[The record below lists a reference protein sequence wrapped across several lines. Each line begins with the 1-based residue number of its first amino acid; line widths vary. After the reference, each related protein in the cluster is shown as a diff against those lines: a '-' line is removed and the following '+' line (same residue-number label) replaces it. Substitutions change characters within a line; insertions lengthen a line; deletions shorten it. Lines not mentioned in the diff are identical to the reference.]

1 MSTAPSPEM
10 TTTKSGTDEQIDFA
24 ALHRLGRLVVL
35 GGLDDD
41 EHVVAETLELR
52 PLMSAQRRRDTE
64 PFQLQRV
71 GERTHLV
78 SARGTQADPEHPT
91 PAARLGERID
101 RSGVGGVSDAAVVD
115 DALGLSHES
124 NPRAVD
130 TGTTAARLPPRAHIG
145 SSQRAP

>member
-1 MSTAPSPEM
+1 MLVEQRPQSIDVDRAVA
-10 TTTKSGTDEQIDFA
+10 GDDDEEVGADEEVDFA

-41 EHVVAETLELR
+41 EQVVAETLELR

-78 SARGTQADPEHPT
+78 GARALRPTQS
-91 PAARLGERID
+91 I
-101 RSGVGGVSDAAVVD
+101 
-115 DALGLSHES
+115 
-124 NPRAVD
+124 
-130 TGTTAARLPPRAHIG
+130 PPRR
-145 SSQRAP
+145 RASASASTGAASVGWAMPPS